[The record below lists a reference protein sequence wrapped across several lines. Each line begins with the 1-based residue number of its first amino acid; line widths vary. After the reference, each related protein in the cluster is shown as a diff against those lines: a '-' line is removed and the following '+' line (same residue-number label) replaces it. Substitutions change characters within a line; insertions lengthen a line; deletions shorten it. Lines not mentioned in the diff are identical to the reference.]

1 MKYEKLINNL
11 FKQIE
16 LCVVEDTNIIYMYKD
31 DHTGVETSPSIII
44 KDARYYCNEKIKDAF
59 GNCYFDFI
67 FLCDLIRER
76 LLIKITNDAISN
88 IIYKNDPILIKY
100 ATNKK

>member
-31 DHTGVETSPSIII
+31 DHTGVETSPNIII

-59 GNCYFDFI
+59 GNCYFDFN

-76 LLIKITNDAISN
+76 LLIKITMLLNFINYSRN
-88 IIYKNDPILIKY
+88 FKR
-100 ATNKK
+100 